1 MPTGLSSPPVA
12 TEYVVVQ
19 PQTTLVG
26 SVTPASIASLQREV
40 TLQAQGEAVE
50 LFDGMPPI
58 TTALSFAATYDIAD
72 EAVFRISN
80 GRLVLLFDHQPKE
93 TLRPKEVDETI
104 WAEILKV
111 KNKGVTVQD
120 ISTPITE
127 TVIDLATLWSRV
139 REHDNIIVS
148 TKLFIKSLAGA
159 LEPAI
164 TVRLRGEI
172 PNLPLLSAIYLIRP
186 YGHTVIFEDA
196 HGASVTLFS
205 NV

>member
-19 PQTTLVG
+19 PQTTLIG
-26 SVTPASIASLQREV
+26 SITPTDIASLQREV

-50 LFDGMPPI
+50 LFDGMPPL
-58 TTALSFAATYDIAD
+58 TTALSFAAVYDIAD
-72 EAVFRISN
+72 EAVFRLSN
-80 GRLVLLFDHQPKE
+80 GQLVLLFDHQPKE
-93 TLRPKEVDETI
+93 TLRPEEVDETI

-120 ISTPITE
+120 ISTPTPE
-127 TVIDLATLWSRV
+127 VVIDLAALWSRV
-139 REHDNIIVS
+139 REHDDLIAR
-148 TKLFIKSLAGA
+148 TKLFIKLLAGA

-164 TVRLRGEI
+164 TVRLQGVV
-172 PNLPLLSAIYLIRP
+172 PNLPLLSAIYLTRP

-196 HGASVTLFS
+196 HGGSVTLFS
-205 NV
+205 NL